1 MLQLRCL
8 WIQPWLAYKIIT
20 IILTRPTFEKVLLL
34 NLHHWDEMY
43 VARVLLLSWVNHF
56 LCLYD
61 LRKYLFAVLRVT
73 NAWYS
78 LLCFPVYL
86 CDYCI
91 PVANVAARSQLRS
104 ASRHQVVV
112 PRYNTSTFGR
122 RPRAFSVAGPTVWN
136 SLPDKLRDPTHRYRL
151 TVSVASLK
159 HSCLQTRTIQGGPAK
174 VKPLTFAGNIW
185 MHR

>member
-1 MLQLRCL
+1 M
-8 WIQPWLAYKIIT
+8 
-20 IILTRPTFEKVLLL
+20 
-34 NLHHWDEMY
+34 H
-43 VARVLLLSWVNHF
+43 VARVLWLSWVNHF

-78 LLCFPVYL
+78 LLCSPVGLYL

-91 PVANVAARSQLRS
+91 PVANVAARRRLRS

-112 PRYNTSTFGR
+112 PRYITSTFGR
-122 RPRAFSVAGPTVWN
+122 RAFSVAGPTVWN

-159 HSCLQTRTIQGGPAK
+159 HSCLQTRRERERELYSPPKYKQKSHNA
-174 VKPLTFAGNIW
+174 TFT
-185 MHR
+185 